1 MLKSFFCTLILIS
14 LGLQSHG
21 QDYGSEVDYFY
32 KNFSLESGFPSSQVY
47 QIFED
52 GKGFKWFITDRGV
65 VQYDGHNVKVFSTK
79 DGLAD
84 LVNFTIIA
92 EDQNKFWLQ
101 GSKGRMSYWDG
112 NQFKA
117 FKFNN
122 TITEY
127 FHNSAVYLNLINIE
141 KKHLIIG
148 YSKKAYKIDRTS
160 GELTKIKYSITK
172 SSLKNNLRPQ
182 WIKLWGD
189 QSLKSIFE
197 NLNFNHKKKYSTT
210 SISQFNSDPN
220 WFGVATTKGAHL
232 FNTKTKEH
240 LVFFPQLQV
249 NTVYQDKNGGIWITT
264 HNKGV
269 YYIPSMLIKRL
280 HLPKEVLN
288 DSYKKFLILNE
299 SLIIKPNEKDIY
311 RITVD
316 KKELL
321 QYAKTIIYSPSV
333 LTNSFNTHNYQIS
346 EKDGKLEKM
355 RRPNAHKTYYL
366 LNGDTLINNNF
377 KLLIRN
383 KKVLFESNVMFKNY
397 YLKEESESS
406 FWIGDKFGL
415 SHITKTKGIYKRT
428 KQKLSLKNKF
438 VRINDIEL
446 DKYGNLW
453 LATLENGVIL
463 LKNGKVTHLKHPKLL
478 STVIHNLYLQNDH
491 ILWIATNSGLNKLVY
506 KTEDK
511 NLVSKVE
518 TYTVHDGLLS
528 NFINDIIFWND
539 KLYLATDRGVCF
551 FDPKK
556 VVEFKTQPRILINGL
571 YINSLSSN
579 FLDVKQVFK
588 SNENDVRFVYN
599 GITTNIPLDKNKF
612 YRYRLQN
619 SKDDKWKLTNSPNIT
634 FHNLPFGK
642 YTFELQCQ
650 TINQV
655 WSESALSSFE
665 IKPHIVE
672 TWWFKVPMIIALILI
687 ISFIIYFRSESQHK
701 KTKQLLTT
709 KKSELAVLTNQM
721 NPHFI
726 FNTMNAIESFVLSQ
740 EPLMACEYIGKF
752 SALMRKSIAYSSME
766 FISIENEITFME
778 KYLELEK
785 LRFGDHFKYKID
797 NQIDTNVQIPPLLA
811 QPLVENAIKHAF
823 KGMTGNGKIELS
835 YTINPQNAVTICIK
849 DNGVGFDESK
859 NQKMDSYGL
868 NIIKERLRI
877 YNNEAKNNRYSLEIN
892 SSMNKGEG
900 TIVSLHIPFKNG

>member
-1 MLKSFFCTLILIS
+1 MLKSIFQTLLFLS
-14 LGLQSHG
+14 LGLHSLG
-21 QDYGSEVDYFY
+21 QDSGSEEDYFY

-84 LVNFTIIA
+84 LVNFTIVA
-92 EDQNKFWLQ
+92 EDENKFWLQ

-122 TITEY
+122 TITER
-127 FHNSAVYLNLINIE
+127 FQNSAVYLNLINIE
-141 KKHLIIG
+141 NNHLILG
-148 YSKKAYKIDRTS
+148 YGLKAYRINKST
-160 GELTKIKYSITK
+160 GKLTEINYTITE

-182 WIKLWGD
+182 WIEAWGNL
-189 QSLKSIFE
+189 SLKSIFK
-197 NLNFNHKKKYSTT
+197 NLVFRQQKKYRTV
-210 SISQFNSDPN
+210 SISQFNSDSN
-220 WFGVATTKGAHL
+220 WFGLATTKGAHL
-232 FNTKTKEH
+232 LNINTKEH

-264 HNKGV
+264 HDKGV
-269 YYIPSMLIKRL
+269 YYIPSMLVKRL
-280 HLPKEVLN
+280 HLPGEILN

-299 SLIIKPNEKDIY
+299 SLIIKPNEKNIY
-311 RITVD
+311 RVTTD

-333 LTNSFNTHNYQIS
+333 LRNSFNTHNYQIS
-346 EKDGKLEKM
+346 EKGGKIEKLK
-355 RRPNAHKTYYL
+355 RPNAHKIYYL
-366 LNGDTLINNNF
+366 LNGDTLINNRF
-377 KLLIRN
+377 KLEIRN
-383 KKVLFESNVMFKNY
+383 KKVLFESNVMFKNHS
-397 YLKEESESS
+397 LKEESESS

-415 SHITKTKGIYKRT
+415 SHVTKTKGVYKRT
-428 KQKLSLKNKF
+428 KQKLSSKNKF
-438 VRINDIEL
+438 VRINDIEV
-446 DKYGNLW
+446 DKYGNIW
-453 LATLENGVIL
+453 VATLENGIIL
-463 LKNGKVTHLKHPKLL
+463 IKNGKVTHLKHPKLL
-478 STVIHNLYLQNDH
+478 STAIHNLYIQDDQT
-491 ILWIATNSGLNKLVY
+491 IWIATNSGLNKLIY
-506 KTEDK
+506 NSANK
-511 NLVSKVE
+511 NIITKVE

-528 NFINDIIFWND
+528 NFINDIIFWQD
-539 KLYLATDRGVCF
+539 KIFLATDRGVCF

-556 VVEFKTQPRILINGL
+556 VVEFKVQPKILINGL
-571 YINSLSSN
+571 YINSLKSN
-579 FLDVKQVFK
+579 FLGVKQVFK
-588 SNENDVRFVYN
+588 SNENDIRFVYN
-599 GITTNIPLDKNKF
+599 GITTNIPIDKNKF

-634 FHNLPFGK
+634 FNNLPFGK

-672 TWWFKVPMIIALILI
+672 TWWFKVLMIMALILI
-687 ISFIIYFRSESQHK
+687 ISVIIYFRLESKHK
-701 KTKQLLTT
+701 KTKQLLMT

-740 EPLMACEYIGKF
+740 EPLVACEYIGKF

-766 FISIENEITFME
+766 FIPIENEITFME

-785 LRFGDHFKYKID
+785 LRFGDHFEYKID
-797 NQIDTNVQIPPLLA
+797 NQIKANVQIPPLLA

-835 YTINPQNAVTICIK
+835 YSINAQNAVTICIK
-849 DNGVGFDESK
+849 DNGVGFDKSK
-859 NQKMDSYGL
+859 NKKSDSYGL

-877 YNNEAKNNRYSLEIN
+877 YNSETKSYRYSLEIN
-892 SSMNKGEG
+892 SSINNDEG
-900 TIVSLHIPFKNG
+900 TIVLLHIPFKNG